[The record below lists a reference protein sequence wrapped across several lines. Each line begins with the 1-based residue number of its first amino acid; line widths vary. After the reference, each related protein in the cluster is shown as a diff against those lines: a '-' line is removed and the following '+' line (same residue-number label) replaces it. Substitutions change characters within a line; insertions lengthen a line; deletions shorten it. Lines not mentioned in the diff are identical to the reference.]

1 MCTAQGRLACARLFG
16 VRSVSICY
24 NTGMILGKDNIERLP
39 LPVGTKDATF
49 CGKDRK
55 G

>member
-1 MCTAQGRLACARLFG
+1 MNVAFWSSELW
-16 VRSVSICY
+16 Y
-24 NTGMILGKDNIERLP
+24 NVAMILGKDNIERLP